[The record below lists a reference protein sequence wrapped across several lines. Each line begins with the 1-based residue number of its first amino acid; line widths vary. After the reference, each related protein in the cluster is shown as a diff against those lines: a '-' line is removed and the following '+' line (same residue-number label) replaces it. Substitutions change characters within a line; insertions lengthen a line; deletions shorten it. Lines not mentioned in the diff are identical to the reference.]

1 MAQESENG
9 QGGDGKAETG
19 RKSSGARRV
28 GMLTVVL
35 LLVEAVA
42 IGGGFMLFTSP
53 SEVEAE
59 GMALDLDMP
68 EYEVMLE
75 EVVIFDGAL
84 GNESTGVAL
93 RYPTRVFLKVDA
105 RDRLWIESEASRSS
119 GTIHAQLSEIWKLAA
134 RRELESPDMAAIE
147 SRIKRSFEQKLLF
160 DRRPAVMP
168 TASAVGGE
176 SGDAAGASATTYGDG
191 FAVPEGE
198 IIHDVIVVM
207 DIGRRVHR

>member
-75 EVVIFDGAL
+75 EVRLAL
-84 GNESTGVAL
+84 LRTKAMVRRVRAVVGLHVYLVDVKLVGGVAVAAAVRL
-93 RYPTRVFLKVDA
+93 APADMLSLPVPDVLSGA
-105 RDRLWIESEASRSS
+105 RDLFYAPHKWRRRHARLAS
-119 GTIHAQLSEIWKLAA
+119 AA
-134 RRELESPDMAAIE
+134 R
-147 SRIKRSFEQKLLF
+147 
-160 DRRPAVMP
+160 
-168 TASAVGGE
+168 
-176 SGDAAGASATTYGDG
+176 SAT
-191 FAVPEGE
+191 
-198 IIHDVIVVM
+198 
-207 DIGRRVHR
+207 RRGL